1 MPLLFL
7 QNLKQRKGR
16 DTNALTVTAARAEC
30 YPHPNKKGGGTY
42 MKNTAD
48 HKEIEQ
54 FIKLM
59 QSLNHDKQV
68 GLLLMTQGARLLADS
83 DKQKKQRT

>member
-1 MPLLFL
+1 
-7 QNLKQRKGR
+7 
-16 DTNALTVTAARAEC
+16 
-30 YPHPNKKGGGTY
+30 

-48 HKEIEQ
+48 RKEIEQ

-83 DKQKKQRT
+83 EKKKKQRT

>member
-1 MPLLFL
+1 
-7 QNLKQRKGR
+7 
-16 DTNALTVTAARAEC
+16 
-30 YPHPNKKGGGTY
+30 

-48 HKEIEQ
+48 RKEIEE

-59 QSLNHDKQV
+59 QSLSVQEQL
-68 GLLLMTQGARLLADS
+68 GLLNMVQGARLLAEP